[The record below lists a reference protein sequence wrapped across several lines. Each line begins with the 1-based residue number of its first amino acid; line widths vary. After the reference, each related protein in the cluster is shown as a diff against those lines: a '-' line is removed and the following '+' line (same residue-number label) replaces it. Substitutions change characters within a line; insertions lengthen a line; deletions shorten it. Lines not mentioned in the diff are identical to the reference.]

1 MTNTPPITRL
11 RQLMQRLR
19 DKEHGCAWDIKQDFA
34 SIAPYT
40 LEEAYEVVDVIE
52 RGDME
57 ELQGELGDLLLQ
69 VVFHSQMAEE
79 AGHFTFDDVANA
91 ITDKMIAR
99 HPHVFGDAAARDAGT
114 QMEAWEAQK
123 QQERAQAGHH
133 SQLDNIPTALPSLT
147 RAHKLQKRAAQIGFD
162 WPEPQDVLAKIHEEL
177 DEVTEA
183 MQENDIAHIE
193 EEIGDLLFV
202 ITNLARKHGLR
213 AEDALRKANRKF
225 ERRFR
230 HMEQSAIAAGSILA
244 DESLD
249 QMETRWL
256 AAKRNTGDQETLV

>member
-19 DKEHGCAWDIKQDFA
+19 DKEHGCAWDIEQDFA

-40 LEEAYEVVDVIE
+40 LEEAYEVVDAIE
-52 RGDME
+52 RGDMD

-91 ITDKMIAR
+91 ITDKMISR
-99 HPHVFGDAAARDAGT
+99 HPHVFGDAAARDAST

-123 QQERAQAGHH
+123 QKERTQAGHA
-133 SQLDNIPTALPSLT
+133 SQLDNVPLALPSLI

-162 WPEPQDVLAKIHEEL
+162 WPAPQDVIAKIHEEL

-183 MQENDIAHIE
+183 MQEGDLIHIE

-202 ITNLARKHGLR
+202 ITNLARTHGLR
-213 AEDALRKANRKF
+213 AEDALRKANQKF

-230 HMEQSAIAAGSILA
+230 HMEKAAVSEGGTLA
-244 DESLD
+244 EESLD
-249 QMETRWL
+249 QMEARWL
-256 AAKRNTGDQETLV
+256 AAKTST